1 MLFSNTCKYGL
12 RAVLFIA
19 GKSAKKQKSGV
30 KEIAAEIESPEAFT
44 AKVLQLLVRKKVIQ
58 SVKGPNGG
66 FYIHKLDNPIY
77 LIRIVK
83 AIDGNNY
90 LKGCGLGLKTCSET
104 FPCPLHNEYKIIREQ
119 IERLLNETTIQE
131 LASELSNGK
140 VFLKRLA
147 IV

>member
-19 GKSAKKQKSGV
+19 GKSAQKQKVGL
-30 KEIAAEIESPEAFT
+30 KAIAQEIESPEAFT

-58 SVKGPNGG
+58 SVKGPHGG
-66 FYIHKLDNPIY
+66 FYIHKIDNPIY
-77 LIRIVK
+77 LTRIVK

-90 LKGCGLGLKTCSET
+90 LKGCGLGLKTCSEA
-104 FPCPLHNEYKIIREQ
+104 FPCPIHNEYKVIRAQ
-119 IERLLNETTIQE
+119 IEWLLNETSIQE
-131 LASELSNGK
+131 LANELNDGK